1 MEVAY
6 KEGLRRDEEL
16 RKIKDSLA
24 SKAANLDSTQ
34 ALLAKA
40 QQKLSKE
47 TELSFELQQKFHKEK
62 EKRENEVRL
71 LKMKL
76 LKDQHETINAQLLR
90 RKTDNESNMAYLST
104 IASSD
109 RTGMMSSLIER
120 LNEFSARLI
129 HAVDVLKSK
138 YEEAVAGVH
147 ATPAGTVQLPTRL
160 DLDLGGLEGP
170 TLTSQEADSL
180 RLLAMAGLATSP
192 SRASPSPFPSSS
204 QRVPP
209 PPSGFPG
216 PPQNNFQGPPPPI
229 GPSLGS
235 QREAEGP
242 FERRKGRG
250 LGKLWR

>member
-1 MEVAY
+1 MQ
-6 KEGLRRDEEL
+6 
-16 RKIKDSLA
+16 A
-24 SKAANLDSTQ
+24 SKTANLDSTQ

-104 IASSD
+104 IAPSD

-138 YEEAVAGVH
+138 YEEAVAGVSGRSGTCGPKTFEHRH
-147 ATPAGTVQLPTRL
+147 AFY
-160 DLDLGGLEGP
+160 E
-170 TLTSQEADSL
+170 S
-180 RLLAMAGLATSP
+180 
-192 SRASPSPFPSSS
+192 
-204 QRVPP
+204 
-209 PPSGFPG
+209 
-216 PPQNNFQGPPPPI
+216 
-229 GPSLGS
+229 
-235 QREAEGP
+235 
-242 FERRKGRG
+242 
-250 LGKLWR
+250 

>member
-90 RKTDNESNMAYLST
+90 RKTDNEANMAYLST
-104 IASSD
+104 IGAD
-109 RTGMMSSLIER
+109 RVVKSSL
-120 LNEFSARLI
+120 
-129 HAVDVLKSK
+129 
-138 YEEAVAGVH
+138 
-147 ATPAGTVQLPTRL
+147 
-160 DLDLGGLEGP
+160 LE
-170 TLTSQEADSL
+170 
-180 RLLAMAGLATSP
+180 
-192 SRASPSPFPSSS
+192 
-204 QRVPP
+204 
-209 PPSGFPG
+209 
-216 PPQNNFQGPPPPI
+216 
-229 GPSLGS
+229 
-235 QREAEGP
+235 
-242 FERRKGRG
+242 
-250 LGKLWR
+250 